1 MNLLLNFIKQI
12 DTRMVVID
20 SFVVENGQSKSWAH
34 FSELE
39 SQQRDKTT
47 AKIQPEGLEPLIVG
61 RDGII

>member
-1 MNLLLNFIKQI
+1 
-12 DTRMVVID
+12 MVVID